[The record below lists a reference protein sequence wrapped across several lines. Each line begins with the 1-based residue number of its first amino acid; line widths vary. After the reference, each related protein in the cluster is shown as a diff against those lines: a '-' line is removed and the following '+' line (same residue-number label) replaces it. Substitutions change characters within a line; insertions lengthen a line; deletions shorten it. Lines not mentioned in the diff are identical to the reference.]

1 LKDQGVSSALRTP
14 FAMQPPVAPQD
25 EVRNYGKVFS
35 VDFLQSIPFETIGV
49 AVFALSGA
57 LMAARKGMDPFGFAL
72 LATLT
77 GVGGGTVR
85 DLLIGIRPVFWVGD
99 PIDVLV
105 CLIVAEIVFILGP
118 KRVAWMEGGRQGLLL
133 LWADALGLAL
143 FAVSG
148 TAKALAA
155 GVPALSAV
163 ALGTITATFGGII
176 RDIFAGTT
184 PLVLRQEIYVTAA
197 ALGAAVM
204 VALQALGLDPFLS
217 AAVGFASA
225 FTLRALALLRGWSLP
240 AFPKRD

>member
-1 LKDQGVSSALRTP
+1 MS
-14 FAMQPPVAPQD
+14 
-25 EVRNYGKVFS
+25 
-35 VDFLQSIPFETIGV
+35 FLQNIPFEIIGV

-85 DLLIGIRPVFWVGD
+85 DLLIGARPVFWVGD
-99 PIDVLV
+99 PSDVLV
-105 CLIVAEIVFILGP
+105 CLIVAELVFALGP
-118 KRVAWMEGGRQGLLL
+118 RRVAVIEGGRQGRLL

-143 FAVSG
+143 FAISG
-148 TAKALAA
+148 TVKALNA
-155 GVPALSAV
+155 GVPALSAI

-197 ALGAAVM
+197 ALGATVM
-204 VALQALGLDPFLS
+204 VTLQGLGIDAFFS
-217 AAVGFASA
+217 AAAGFTAA
-225 FTLRALALLRGWSLP
+225 FALRALAILRGWSLP
-240 AFPKRD
+240 AFPARD

>member
-1 LKDQGVSSALRTP
+1 MFP
-14 FAMQPPVAPQD
+14 FPDTIAVT
-25 EVRNYGKVFS
+25 
-35 VDFLQSIPFETIGV
+35 FLGNLPFETIGV

-85 DLLIGIRPVFWVGD
+85 DVLIGIKPVFWVGD
-99 PIDVLV
+99 PTDVLV
-105 CLIVAEIVFILGP
+105 CLLVAEFVFALGP
-118 KRVAWMEGGRQGLLL
+118 TRVAAMEGGRRGRVL

-143 FAVSG
+143 FAVMG
-148 TAKALAA
+148 TGKALTA

-163 ALGTITATFGGII
+163 VLGTTTATFGGII

-204 VALQALGLDPFLS
+204 VGLQRLGLDPFSS
-217 AAVGFASA
+217 AAAGFAA
-225 FTLRALALLRGWSLP
+225 GFTLRALAILRGWSLP
-240 AFPKRD
+240 AFPRRD

>member
-1 LKDQGVSSALRTP
+1 
-14 FAMQPPVAPQD
+14 M
-25 EVRNYGKVFS
+25 S
-35 VDFLQSIPFETIGV
+35 VLQSIPFELIGV

-85 DLLIGIRPVFWVGD
+85 DLLIGTRPVFWVGN
-99 PIDVLV
+99 PGDVLV
-105 CLIVAEIVFILGP
+105 CLIVAELVFALGP
-118 KRVAWMEGGRQGLLL
+118 KRVARIEGGRQSRLL

-148 TAKALAA
+148 TSKAVAA
-155 GVPALSAV
+155 GVPALSAI

-204 VALQALGLDPFLS
+204 VALEALGLDPFVS
-217 AAVGFASA
+217 AAAGFAAA
-225 FTLRALALLRGWSLP
+225 FALRALALLRGWSLP
-240 AFPKRD
+240 AFPARELIAASTPPARYSTPRALMSR

>member
-1 LKDQGVSSALRTP
+1 
-14 FAMQPPVAPQD
+14 M
-25 EVRNYGKVFS
+25 N
-35 VDFLQSIPFETIGV
+35 FLHNIPFETIGV

-99 PIDVLV
+99 PTDVLV
-105 CLIVAEIVFILGP
+105 CLIVAELVFALGP
-118 KRVAWMEGGRQGLLL
+118 KRVGWIEGGRQGRLL

-148 TAKALAA
+148 TAKALGA

-163 ALGTITATFGGII
+163 ALGTVTAAFGGII
-176 RDIFAGTT
+176 RDIVAGTT

-197 ALGAAVM
+197 ALGASVL
-204 VALQALGLDPFLS
+204 VGLRGLGLDPVWS
-217 AAVGFASA
+217 AALGFAAA
-225 FTLRALALLRGWSLP
+225 FALRALALLRGWSLP
-240 AFPKRD
+240 AFPGRN

>member
-1 LKDQGVSSALRTP
+1 VT
-14 FAMQPPVAPQD
+14 
-25 EVRNYGKVFS
+25 
-35 VDFLQSIPFETIGV
+35 FLQNIPFEIIGV

-85 DLLIGIRPVFWVGD
+85 DLLIGARPVFWVGD
-99 PIDVLV
+99 PSDVLV
-105 CLIVAEIVFILGP
+105 CLIVAELVFALGP
-118 KRVAWMEGGRQGLLL
+118 RRVAVIEGGRQGRLL

-143 FAVSG
+143 FAISG
-148 TAKALAA
+148 TAKALNA
-155 GVPALSAV
+155 GVPALSAI

-197 ALGAAVM
+197 ALGAGVM
-204 VALQALGLDPFLS
+204 VAGQALGADPFI
-217 AAVGFASA
+217 AAATGFTAA
-225 FTLRALALLRGWSLP
+225 FALRALAILRGWSLP
-240 AFPKRD
+240 AFPARD

>member
-1 LKDQGVSSALRTP
+1 
-14 FAMQPPVAPQD
+14 M
-25 EVRNYGKVFS
+25 N
-35 VDFLQSIPFETIGV
+35 FLQNIPFEIIGV

-85 DLLIGIRPVFWVGD
+85 DLLIGARPVFWVGD
-99 PIDVLV
+99 PSDVLV
-105 CLIVAEIVFILGP
+105 CLIVAELVFALGP
-118 KRVAWMEGGRQGLLL
+118 RRVAVIEGGRQGRLL

-143 FAVSG
+143 FAISG
-148 TAKALAA
+148 TAKALNA
-155 GVPALSAV
+155 GVPALSAI

-197 ALGAAVM
+197 ALGATVM
-204 VALQALGLDPFLS
+204 VTLQGLGIDAFIG
-217 AAVGFASA
+217 AAAGFAAA
-225 FTLRALALLRGWSLP
+225 FALRALAILRGWSLP
-240 AFPKRD
+240 AFPARD